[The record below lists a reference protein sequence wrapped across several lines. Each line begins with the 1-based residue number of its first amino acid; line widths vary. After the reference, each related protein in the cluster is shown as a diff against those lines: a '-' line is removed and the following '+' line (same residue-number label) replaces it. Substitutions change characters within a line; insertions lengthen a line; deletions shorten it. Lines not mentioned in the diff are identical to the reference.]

1 MPLYTVAELVARKDK
16 NAMLV
21 RQHFSNK
28 YDNHYMQKTPRRLD
42 DDEGED
48 IVINEDAAG
57 ERKIVQILCISVGF
71 IGVRPYPSECSVIV
85 TGGKVFVAGYE
96 EYEKCFT
103 L

>member
-1 MPLYTVAELVARKDK
+1 MALYTVVELVARKDK
-16 NAMLV
+16 SAMLV

-28 YDNHYMQKTPRRLD
+28 YDNHYMQKTPHRLD

-71 IGVRPYPSECSVIV
+71 IGVRPYPSECNVIV
-85 TGGKVFVAGYE
+85 MGGKVFVAGYE